1 MVIYKPLLISN
12 PYELW
17 VFVLQAAILRGK
29 NFNIVCYAQTF
40 QLQIVVPA
48 MLMETIDCYHFIQL
62 SVTLTLAGRHK
73 VSTMQ
78 NLLASFSSTLFIS
91 GCGGEAVQV
100 EDLNFN
106 LEWDL
111 FNQASK
117 NFDVSMYLDIYKLIL
132 FKLGMMID
140 IIELWDLIL
149 VQNNLDLDSRSQICK
164 KAKTSTPIILQSSKS
179 NSMEFGTLLTL
190 FSLMN
195 LILILSRLITSMG
208 ENPTYMISSKTR
220 SIWLMFRH
228 LPIIFFQT
236 RYDHREHILILVWM
250 ILTFIQG
257 QSCLI
262 NQKLVHSFHNKFV
275 NQFW

>member
-1 MVIYKPLLISN
+1 MISVFTRSLSEIGHKMVICKPLLISN
-12 PYELW
+12 PYDLW
-17 VFVLQAAILRGK
+17 VFVLQAAILGGK

-117 NFDVSMYLDIYKLIL
+117 
-132 FKLGMMID
+132 
-140 IIELWDLIL
+140 
-149 VQNNLDLDSRSQICK
+149 
-164 KAKTSTPIILQSSKS
+164 
-179 NSMEFGTLLTL
+179 TLMLAC
-190 FSLMN
+190 
-195 LILILSRLITSMG
+195 
-208 ENPTYMISSKTR
+208 
-220 SIWLMFRH
+220 IW
-228 LPIIFFQT
+228 
-236 RYDHREHILILVWM
+236 
-250 ILTFIQG
+250 TFI
-257 QSCLI
+257 SWFYS
-262 NQKLVHSFHNKFV
+262 N
-275 NQFW
+275 WAWW